1 MHCGT
6 ARARRARLV
15 GLDHPGSAE
24 SHRRGIQAQVA
35 IGLRPRTNRARRH
48 AAQPIGVR
56 RVAQIQ
62 PCGHRQ
68 CLAAPRG
75 SRRSAPKPATA
86 ARRSLDGA
94 AWRGEGW
101 RCGHLRGSLER
112 SRQRSY
118 DQSAIDLRLR
128 ERANQAPRHA
138 ARPIGVRRL
147 AAIAPNWRRRGVAAS
162 RGWMVAPRAPQCPQ
176 RPACGALRGAA
187 RDAGAVISRAATWR
201 RRRRAP
207 SLRRPT
213 SAVPAA
219 RREPARR

>member
-1 MHCGT
+1 MARVGAVHCGT
-6 ARARRARLV
+6 ACARRAAGA
-15 GLDHPGSAE
+15 GLHCQGKTAE
-24 SHRRGIQAQVA
+24 PSRQRPYDQTA
-35 IGLRPRTNRARRH
+35 IGLRPRTTRARRL
-48 AAQPIGVR
+48 AAIAPNWR
-56 RVAQIQ
+56 RQ
-62 PCGHRQ
+62 G
-68 CLAAPRG
+68 LAAPRG
-75 SRRSAPKPATA
+75 SRRSARSPATA
-86 ARRSLDGA
+86 PRRSLDGA
-94 AWRGEGW
+94 AWRGEGC
-101 RCGHLRGSLER
+101 RCGHLRGSRER

-118 DQSAIDLRLR
+118 DQSAIGLRLR

-187 RDAGAVISRAATWR
+187 RDAGAVIGRAATWR